1 MNRNIH
7 RALSL
12 PIALAAAL
20 GTGVAFA
27 AAGATAAGGAD
38 IRAVCPGIDVELQK
52 SLAPAWSLVEQ
63 PGVVQVKMNVQGQK
77 VTAISTSGVERSY
90 NDSVKRAV
98 RQLACSGAS
107 EAPQALSF
115 EISFVAPADHGD
127 APARSGS

>member
-27 AAGATAAGGAD
+27 AAGAPATSGGN

-63 PGVVQVKMNVQGQK
+63 PGVVQVKMIVQGQK
-77 VTAISTSGVERSY
+77 VTAVSTSGVDSVY
-90 NDSVKRAV
+90 NDSVRRAV
-98 RQLACSGAS
+98 RQLSCSGGS
-107 EAPQALSF
+107 DEPQRLSF
-115 EISFVAPADHGD
+115 EISFVAPGDHGD
-127 APARSGS
+127 APAPSGS